1 MKEENGTRHEQ
12 QVRRLDLLQRNF
24 ETDIANYELETTEDI
39 YDEDQDVIVRDL
51 VFTRGMGRHEILVN
65 PYGQIRSCDSD
76 APPDLIQQIANVGI
90 WNEYQIMHNH

>member
-24 ETDIANYELETTEDI
+24 ETDIANYELETTQDI
-39 YDEDQDVIVRDL
+39 YDEDQDVIERDL
-51 VFTRGMGRHEILVN
+51 VFTRGMGRHEVLGN
-65 PYGQIRSCDSD
+65 PYGQIRSCDAD

-90 WNEYQIMHNH
+90 WNEYQIMHNY